1 MSPPTFVPGV
11 RVAGDTNVG
20 KVRTTNEDSMI
31 AGPATVASGATGAA
45 GLASR

>member
-1 MSPPTFVPGV
+1 MTIPGI

-31 AGPATVASGATGAA
+31 VDSLRGLYVGA
-45 GLASR
+45 RCDP